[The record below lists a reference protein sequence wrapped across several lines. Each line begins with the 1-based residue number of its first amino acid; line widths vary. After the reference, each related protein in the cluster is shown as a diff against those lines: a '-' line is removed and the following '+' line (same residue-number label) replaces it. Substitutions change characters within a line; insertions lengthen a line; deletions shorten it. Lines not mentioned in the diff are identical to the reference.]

1 MGDYYDGVMNEN
13 TYINNYPSNN
23 PYPYRTFKSIEN
35 ASRYELNKFIKS
47 VTKAGNSNESG
58 LLSQN
63 NVNITAARQK
73 LFLCGANSTEA
84 QRIFGFNVLVYLGD
98 IYQKKVLPPHVRS
111 NNLSTSYPIDNPDEI
126 NFEDYI
132 YAIINIYNALTSID
146 FNDVDEDVELLIY
159 LTVFELYDELDIDSD
174 EPQNLLD
181 IGKTVVDGTEIVTD
195 IKATEKVKEIKAR
208 LNEIKNSQSETFIGY
223 RQIDGDKSAVK
234 EGFVSMGK
242 EAAPNVVDK
251 AGIREEAL
259 SPSSEYAMDYKRL
272 YDALPVG
279 FYGNKTK
286 AQTIKQAIS
295 IDSRHRDNY
304 YATLSTDYTFNM
316 PERQNNVIQMSIIA
330 IEMPMTFYSI
340 SNNRGNSTM
349 VILSDAAV
357 NYAGAR
363 IADLAYVGASGE
375 AIVGFKP
382 VRCAWRVRLSDG
394 NYDTRS
400 WMSTKT
406 LTEISMNDAIMLAS
420 PGAVDESGRFF
431 SFAAPAIG
439 DGLNSRYS
447 DDDINDIRFKIN
459 NINGKSVF
467 ASQITTNVGVN
478 AKRISRLRFNVDNDG
493 NLDTNTNIQMRLG
506 WALGFR
512 AAEYVMGAVSPV
524 TASTPI
530 SAVSEGVG
538 FISSIRYGYLSIE
551 EYQNNGHPPL
561 IVAFN
566 DHIIDKKIMTRI
578 CLAPIKLG
586 HDLTSRETGFITH
599 RRTPREYYNAV
610 NIDKLTIKLFDEYGR
625 IIDLNNMDW
634 SLTME
639 FVKLY

>member
-1 MGDYYDGVMNEN
+1 
-13 TYINNYPSNN
+13 
-23 PYPYRTFKSIEN
+23 
-35 ASRYELNKFIKS
+35 
-47 VTKAGNSNESG
+47 
-58 LLSQN
+58 
-63 NVNITAARQK
+63 
-73 LFLCGANSTEA
+73 
-84 QRIFGFNVLVYLGD
+84 
-98 IYQKKVLPPHVRS
+98 
-111 NNLSTSYPIDNPDEI
+111 
-126 NFEDYI
+126 
-132 YAIINIYNALTSID
+132 
-146 FNDVDEDVELLIY
+146 
-159 LTVFELYDELDIDSD
+159 
-174 EPQNLLD
+174 
-181 IGKTVVDGTEIVTD
+181 
-195 IKATEKVKEIKAR
+195 
-208 LNEIKNSQSETFIGY
+208 
-223 RQIDGDKSAVK
+223 
-234 EGFVSMGK
+234 
-242 EAAPNVVDK
+242 
-251 AGIREEAL
+251 
-259 SPSSEYAMDYKRL
+259 
-272 YDALPVG
+272 
-279 FYGNKTK
+279 
-286 AQTIKQAIS
+286 
-295 IDSRHRDNY
+295 
-304 YATLSTDYTFNM
+304 
-316 PERQNNVIQMSIIA
+316 
-330 IEMPMTFYSI
+330 
-340 SNNRGNSTM
+340 
-349 VILSDAAV
+349 
-357 NYAGAR
+357 
-363 IADLAYVGASGE
+363 
-375 AIVGFKP
+375 
-382 VRCAWRVRLSDG
+382 
-394 NYDTRS
+394 
-400 WMSTKT
+400 MSTKT

-439 DGLNSRYS
+439 DGLNSSYS

-524 TASTPI
+524 TVSTPI

-586 HDLTSRETGFITH
+586 HDLTSRETGFISH

>member
-1 MGDYYDGVMNEN
+1 MGDYYDGFLNEN
-13 TYINNYPSNN
+13 TYIQEYNNSI
-23 PYPYRTFKSIEN
+23 YPYTTFISIEN
-35 ASRYELNKFIKS
+35 ASRYELNKFIKC
-47 VTKAGNSNESG
+47 VTKASSSNNSG
-58 LLSQN
+58 LLSQAN
-63 NVNITAARQK
+63 ASITDARQK

-84 QRIFGFNVLVYLGD
+84 QRIFGLNVLVYLGD

-111 NNLSTSYPIDNPDEI
+111 NNLSTTYPIDNPDEI
-126 NFEDYI
+126 IFKDYI
-132 YAIINIYNALTSID
+132 TAIINIYEELTTNYSD
-146 FNDVDEDVELLIY
+146 DEQDELLLY
-159 LTVFELYDELDIDSD
+159 LTMFELYDEPDINSV
-174 EPQNLLD
+174 E
-181 IGKTVVDGTEIVTD
+181 V
-195 IKATEKVKEIKAR
+195 IKVITAP
-208 LNEIKNSQSETFIGY
+208 LNKITNSGAGAGAGAQPESFIGY

-242 EAAPNVVDK
+242 EAASNVVDK
-251 AGIREEAL
+251 AGIREDAS

-272 YDALPVG
+272 YDPLPVG

-439 DGLNSRYS
+439 DGLNSSYS
-447 DDDINDIRFKIN
+447 DDDVNDIRFKIN

-512 AAEYVMGAVSPV
+512 VAEYVMGAVSPV
-524 TASTPI
+524 TVSTPI

>member
-1 MGDYYDGVMNEN
+1 MGDYYNGDLNEN
-13 TYINNYPSNN
+13 TYIINYPNSN
-23 PYPYRTFKSIEN
+23 PYPYTTFQSIEN
-35 ASRYELNKFIKS
+35 ASRKELNKFIKS
-47 VTKAGNSNESG
+47 VTKAGSSNESG
-58 LLSQN
+58 LLSQGDA
-63 NVNITAARQK
+63 NITAARQK

-84 QRIFGFNVLVYLGD
+84 QRIFGLNVLVYLGD

-132 YAIINIYNALTSID
+132 HAIINIYHTLTSID
-146 FNDVDEDVELLIY
+146 VNDGDEEDELLIY

-181 IGKTVVDGTEIVTD
+181 IGETVFDETPNNRTEI
-195 IKATEKVKEIKAR
+195 VKEIKAR

-272 YDALPVG
+272 YDPLPVG

-304 YATLSTDYTFNM
+304 YTTLSTDYTFYM

-512 AAEYVMGAVSPV
+512 AAEYVLGAVSPV
-524 TASTPI
+524 TVSTPI

-586 HDLTSRETGFITH
+586 HDLTSRETGFISH